1 MMLENKD
8 VFRLLVFAFNCVT
21 VLFIFLELIRYTHQG
36 APIGDFFNSLF
47 GRFSDSREQM
57 NQLMLTHLYLL
68 IGCAFPAT
76 ITFIIL
82 DGGFMDGELAVF
94 AFSGVVFLGIGDSVA
109 ALYGKMA
116 GTSRWRFHYHNKSQ
130 EGSFGLIFATMLVY
144 YMFCSKVYPSICPMF
159 PMFLFAT
166 IPVAM
171 LEGWTTQFDNL
182 VCPIFYYITLH
193 EMFNYFMNL

>member
-1 MMLENKD
+1 
-8 VFRLLVFAFNCVT
+8 
-21 VLFIFLELIRYTHQG
+21 
-36 APIGDFFNSLF
+36 
-47 GRFSDSREQM
+47 M

-94 AFSGVVFLGIGDSVA
+94 AYSGVVLLGIGDSVA
-109 ALYGKMA
+109 AIYGRMV
-116 GTSRWRFHYHNKSQ
+116 GSSRWRFHYHNKSQ
-130 EGSFGLIFATMLVY
+130 EGSFGLILATVFVY
-144 YMFCSKVYPSICPMF
+144 YLFCSKVFPVIGHLF

-171 LEGWTTQFDNL
+171 LEGLTTQFDNL
-182 VCPIFYYITLH
+182 VCPIFYFITLH
-193 EMFNYFMNL
+193 